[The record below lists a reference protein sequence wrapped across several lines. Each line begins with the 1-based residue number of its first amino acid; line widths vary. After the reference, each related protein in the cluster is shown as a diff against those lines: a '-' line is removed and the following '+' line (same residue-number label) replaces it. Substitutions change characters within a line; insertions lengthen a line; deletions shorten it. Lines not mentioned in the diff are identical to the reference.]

1 MSQASATNLARLWGV
16 VRDNKA
22 YRRLFA
28 ANLVSQLGDWFSTV
42 ALFSLMLELT
52 GRGESVALVLVCH
65 LMPMFFA
72 GPIAGVVADRF
83 DRRFILV
90 AADLSRA
97 LVVLGFLLI
106 RKPEHAVIAYALVA
120 TRSVFTAFF
129 EPAQQ
134 ATFPNLV
141 DAKDLVVAS
150 ALENSVWATTLAL
163 GSALGGILML
173 YAGRPAIFVI
183 NAGTYLCS
191 ALLLRGLPDRVA
203 RAKVEEKTV
212 RPPGWRSALGITD
225 FLEGLRYLGENARVR
240 ALVLAKG
247 GFGLTLGGVL
257 VLLAFFGEKVF
268 VEAGQMGIPMLWTAR
283 GIGSFVGPFI
293 AWRLGGDSPPALRRG
308 VTIAFGLVCLS
319 YLLFARAPTLLLAA
333 PVLMIANSGGSI
345 LWTYASSIQALI
357 VPDALRGRVAAA
369 DMGWMT
375 LTMASSDLLTGHL
388 VDAGVP
394 PRWLMA
400 GCGLVAIVPITYWI
414 MAQRHFRDPLLTTA
428 QAQAQA

>member
-1 MSQASATNLARLWGV
+1 MSTASATNLARLWGV

-42 ALFSLMLELT
+42 ALFSLLLELT
-52 GRGESVALVLVCH
+52 GKGESVAFVLVFH
-65 LMPMFFA
+65 TMPMFFM
-72 GPIAGVVADRF
+72 GPLAGVVADRF
-83 DRRFILV
+83 NRRFILV
-90 AADLSRA
+90 TADLSRA
-97 LVVLGFLLI
+97 VIVLGFLLV
-106 RKPEHAVIAYALVA
+106 RKPEHAAIAYALVS
-120 TRSVFTAFF
+120 TRSLFTAFF

-163 GSALGGILML
+163 GSALGGIPML

-203 RAKVEEKTV
+203 RAKVEE
-212 RPPGWRSALGITD
+212 RQERAPGLKSALGITD
-225 FLEGLRYLGENARVR
+225 FLEGLRYLGENAQVR

-268 VEAGQMGIPMLWTAR
+268 SAGGLGIPALWTAR

-293 AWRLGGDSPPALRRG
+293 AWKLGGDSQPALRRG
-308 VTIAFGLVCLS
+308 MTIAFGLVCTS
-319 YLLFARAPTLLLAA
+319 YLLLAKAPTLLLAT
-333 PVLMIANSGGSI
+333 PVLMLANSGGSI
-345 LWTYASSIQALI
+345 LWTYGSSIQALI

-369 DMGWMT
+369 DMAWMT
-375 LTMASSDLLTGHL
+375 VTMASSTLLTGHL
-388 VDAGVP
+388 LDAGVA
-394 PRWLMA
+394 PRLLMA
-400 GCGLVAIVPITYWI
+400 GCGLVAIVPIVFWLL
-414 MAQRHFRDPLLTTA
+414 AQRHFREPALA
-428 QAQAQA
+428 QAQA